1 MNPEQAT
8 PARRAQAQRYTVTV
22 NPARYHE
29 YARFPMNVILPD
41 GSELALPEGA
51 TGRTVAEKI
60 GPRLAKAAL
69 GVTINGEPKDL
80 DTPLRNGDQ
89 VGVITAQS
97 EEGLSL
103 LRHSASHVMAE
114 AVTRVF
120 PGTKVAI
127 GPSIKDGFYYDF
139 DFPETISEDDLA
151 RFQAEIEKSIKEAQP
166 FQRKV
171 VSRAEALELFKDE
184 PYKLELIRDLPE
196 GETISTYRHG
206 SFLDL
211 CRGPHVPDTS
221 KIPAVKVLSI
231 AGAYWR
237 GNSENPMLT
246 RIYGTAF
253 PSRKELEEHLARL
266 EMAKQRD
273 HRKVGR
279 ELELFSFHDEAPGFP
294 FFHPKGMVVVNAL
307 LEYWRREHTAAGYQ
321 EIRTPIILDR
331 SLWERSGH
339 WDNYKD
345 NMYFTKIDDL
355 DFAVKPMNCPG
366 GILVYRAGQH
376 SYREFP
382 MRMAELGLVHR
393 HELSGVLHGLFRVRA
408 FTQDDAHIY
417 CLPEQ
422 VEDEV
427 VGVIELVKR
436 MYRTFGFDKVHMEL
450 STRPAKSIGSAEMW
464 ERAEASLASALA
476 RLGLEYQLN
485 PGDGAF
491 YGPKIDF
498 HIEDIMGRT
507 WQCATCQLDFAMP
520 ERFELEYIGEDNQR
534 HQPVMLHRTVLGS
547 IERFLGIIIE
557 HYGGA
562 FPAWLAPVQAV
573 VIPVADRHVEYARG
587 VAAELATAELRVEVD
602 ERTESVG
609 RKIRDNEL
617 LKVPF
622 MLIVGDKETAAG
634 TVSMRARGQ
643 GDLGA
648 LSREVAAATVAD
660 ESRMPRA
667 GV

>member
-1 MNPEQAT
+1 MK
-8 PARRAQAQRYTVTV
+8 
-22 NPARYHE
+22 
-29 YARFPMNVILPD
+29 VILPD

-51 TGRTVAEKI
+51 TGTTVAESI

-69 GVTINGEPKDL
+69 GVTINGELKDL
-80 DTPLRNGDQ
+80 DTPLADGDN
-89 VGVITAQS
+89 VSVITAQS

-120 PGTKVAI
+120 PDTKVAI
-127 GPSIKDGFYYDF
+127 GPSTKDGFYYDF
-139 DFPETISEDDLA
+139 DFPEPVSEEDLS
-151 RFQAEIEKSIKEAQP
+151 RFQAEIEKSIKETQS
-166 FQRKV
+166 FQREI
-171 VSRAEALELFKDE
+171 VSREEALELFENE

-196 GETISTYRHG
+196 GETISIYRHG
-206 SFLDL
+206 NFLDL

-221 KIPAVKVLSI
+221 RIPAVKVLSI

-237 GNSENPMLT
+237 GDSDNRMLT

-253 PSRKELEEHLARL
+253 PSRKELEKHLESL
-266 EMAKQRD
+266 ELAKQRD

-279 ELELFSFHDEAPGFP
+279 ELDLFSFHDEAPGFP
-294 FFHPKGMVVVNAL
+294 FFHPKGMVVVNTL
-307 LEYWRREHTAAGYQ
+307 LDYWRKEHIAAGYQ
-321 EIRTPIILDR
+321 EIKTPLILDR

-345 NMYFTKIDDL
+345 NMYFTKIDNL

-366 GILVYRAGQH
+366 GILIYRAAQH

-417 CLPEQ
+417 CLPDQ

-427 VGVIELVKR
+427 VRVIELVRR
-436 MYRTFGFDKVHMEL
+436 MYHTFGFDKVHMEL
-450 STRPAKSIGSAEMW
+450 STRPAKSIGTAEMW
-464 ERAEASLASALA
+464 ERAETALASALG
-476 RLGLEYQLN
+476 RLDLEYRLN

-534 HQPVMLHRTVLGS
+534 HRPVMLHRTVLGS

-573 VIPVADRHVEYARG
+573 AIPVADRHVEYAHS
-587 VAAELATAELRVEVD
+587 VAAELSAADLRVEVD
-602 ERTESVG
+602 ERAESVG

-622 MLIVGDKETAAG
+622 MLIVGDKEAAAG
-634 TVSMRARGQ
+634 TVSMRARGR

-648 LSREVAAATVAD
+648 MSRDVAAKMVAD
-660 ESRMPRA
+660 ESRAP
-667 GV
+667 GVDG